1 MKDKGCAYLNKPEI
15 LIEQPTEAF
24 ANCWLAAARHLYAHS
39 SCKISWFKKEL
50 KAPFFEHLSFALDN
64 QAYFIRVV
72 DADGLV
78 PAPGLDDAVKYIAK
92 GWDGIPCI
100 MPMRFADGSW
110 TPVSEGYGLRHAET
124 DEVIIPDDYKPDGPV
139 PMTAWELQDFGVKV
153 VINHLEN
160 DLGYEVLMSQSHPD
174 LSPSI
179 WFKGE
184 HGNEWVV
191 VHTSAYPDKK
201 PIFEYDVQEVAEDC
215 AKSLWGIV
223 GHLAEVCF
231 CSSDQEFHDGA
242 KPLPLFRGKGAG
254 LKFEGL
260 KQV

>member
-1 MKDKGCAYLNKPEI
+1 MKNKGYVELNKAEI

-24 ANCWLAAARHLYAHS
+24 AYCWLAAARHLNAHS
-39 SCKISWFKKEL
+39 CGEISWFKKEL
-50 KAPFFEHLSFALDN
+50 TAPFFEHLSFALDN

-78 PAPGLDDAVKYIAK
+78 PAPGLEQAVNSIAK

-100 MPMRFADGSW
+100 MPMRFAAGSW

-139 PMTAWELQDFGVKV
+139 LMTAWEIQDFGVKV
-153 VINHLEN
+153 VIDHIEK

-184 HGNEWVV
+184 HCNEWVV
-191 VHTSAYPDKK
+191 VHTSAHPDPN
-201 PIFEYDVQEVAEDC
+201 PIFEYDMREVAEDC
-215 AKSLWGIV
+215 AKSMWGVV
-223 GHLAEVCF
+223 GHLAEVSF
-231 CSSDQEFHDGA
+231 CSSDQEFYEGS
-242 KPLPLFRGKGAG
+242 KPLPLLRGEGAG